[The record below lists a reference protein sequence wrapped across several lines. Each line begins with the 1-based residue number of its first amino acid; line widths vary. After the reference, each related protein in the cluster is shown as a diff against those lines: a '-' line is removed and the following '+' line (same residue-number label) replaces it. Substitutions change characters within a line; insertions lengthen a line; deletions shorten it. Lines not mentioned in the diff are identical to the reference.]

1 MRKINMNTAEFLNRV
16 QGILTETWK
25 LVKRKNEQYATN
37 DALANFSTG
46 ADLQYHDKAA
56 EWQFETL
63 KDYML
68 KHVAHVYN
76 NRLMG
81 NGVRESLGDIAT
93 YCIIGMIM
101 HDAIDTRP
109 PEMTKKVDYV
119 DIREVKHRLEQKI
132 LGAILISERA
142 TTIAMKTLSIED
154 ISKPVHQTIF
164 RAMVSIYPN
173 QLDLVSV
180 TEELKMK
187 NALAL
192 IGGVSYI
199 TLLGNCVPNDAD
211 IYHDIADLMDINE
224 KVIGDC
230 VKVEC

>member
-1 MRKINMNTAEFLNRV
+1 MRKIYMNTAEFLNRFR
-16 QGILTETWK
+16 GILTEIWK

-101 HDAIDTRP
+101 HDAIDTRQP
-109 PEMTKKVDYV
+109 DSK
-119 DIREVKHRLEQKI
+119 EVAYRIEQRI
-132 LGAILISERA
+132 IGAILIDGRASE
-142 TTIAMKTLSIED
+142 IAMKNLALED
-154 ISKPVHQTIF
+154 FSAPQHQTIL
-164 RAMVSIYPN
+164 RAMIDIYPDE
-173 QLDLVSV
+173 LDLVAVAEKLREMGCLSQV
-180 TEELKMK
+180 
-187 NALAL
+187 
-192 IGGVSYI
+192 GGVEYL
-199 TLLGNCVPNDAD
+199 TLLANCIPDGKN
-211 IYHDIADLMDINE
+211 IYHDIADLMDLKEITNE
-224 KVIGDC
+224 NG
-230 VKVEC
+230 VKACD

>member
-1 MRKINMNTAEFLNRV
+1 MRKINMNTAEFLNRF

-101 HDAIDTRP
+101 HDAIDTMP
-109 PEMTKKVDYV
+109 PDPNEFAY
-119 DIREVKHRLEQKI
+119 RLEQRI
-132 LGAILISERA
+132 LGAILIDGRASE
-142 TTIAMKTLSIED
+142 IAMKNLIVANFTA
-154 ISKPVHQTIF
+154 PQHRTIML
-164 RAMVSIYPN
+164 AMIYVFPDR
-173 QLDLVSV
+173 LDLVSV
-180 TEELKMK
+180 TEKLREMGCLSQV
-187 NALAL
+187 
-192 IGGVSYI
+192 GGVNYL
-199 TLLGNCVPNDAD
+199 TLLANCIPDGKN
-211 IYHDIADLMDINE
+211 IYHDIAELMDL
-224 KVIGDC
+224 KVGSL
-230 VKVEC
+230 K

>member
-1 MRKINMNTAEFLNRV
+1 MRKINMNTAEFLNRF
-16 QGILTETWK
+16 QGILTEIWK

-46 ADLQYHDKAA
+46 ADLQYHDNAA

-101 HDAIDTRP
+101 HDAIDTRRP
-109 PEMTKKVDYV
+109 DPL
-119 DIREVKHRLEQKI
+119 EVSYRLEQRI
-132 LGAILISERA
+132 LGEILIDVRASE
-142 TTIAMKTLSIED
+142 IAMKNLTVED
-154 ISKPVHQTIF
+154 FTAPQHRTIMLAMINVFPV
-164 RAMVSIYPN
+164 
-173 QLDLVSV
+173 QLDLVAV
-180 TEELKMK
+180 AENLREMG
-187 NALAL
+187 ALSKV
-192 IGGVSYI
+192 GGVKYLA
-199 TLLGNCVPNDAD
+199 LLGNCVPDGKN
-211 IYHDIADLMDINE
+211 IYHDIADLFDLKEIINE
-224 KVIGDC
+224 NG
-230 VKVEC
+230 VKACD